1 MVYYQP
7 NGNNMRAAHAW
18 GNGEA
23 STMSDSGSRRKDD
36 PAAFPLPISGLFADL
51 ELGVGCLS
59 LPDMF
64 FAASSAIQIE
74 VISDW
79 QREFEELRLR
89 ALVKLYRDLAA
100 ALPQCSDAEKLER
113 FRITCQSLELDVPED
128 MATLLATYE

>member
-1 MVYYQP
+1 
-7 NGNNMRAAHAW
+7 
-18 GNGEA
+18 
-23 STMSDSGSRRKDD
+23 
-36 PAAFPLPISGLFADL
+36 
-51 ELGVGCLS
+51 
-59 LPDMF
+59 MF